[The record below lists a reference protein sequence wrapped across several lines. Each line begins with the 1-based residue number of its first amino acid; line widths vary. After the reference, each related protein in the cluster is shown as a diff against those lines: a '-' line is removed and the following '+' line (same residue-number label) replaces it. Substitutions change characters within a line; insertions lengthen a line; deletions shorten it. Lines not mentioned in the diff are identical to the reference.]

1 MSSHVIIY
9 GLGSAA
15 VAALN
20 FVLFAIYA
28 RYLRP
33 EDYGAMS
40 LIVTTCAAV
49 SMFGLLGMNN
59 AVQRF
64 FFDAKDEA
72 GKRRIWSTGLVGSV
86 ALTAALVLL
95 AGVAFRGLDRAQPAL
110 AGWAAVLA
118 LVAVV
123 PQAILTWLQDFSR
136 LQFQPWRFA
145 LIGLVQAVIAG
156 GAGLVF
162 VAGFEYG
169 LAGFFG
175 GALLAAVVTVAVAA
189 LGARG
194 AWPLAF
200 SREELTRLV
209 RFGAPFVPAGVFIWA
224 SGAVL
229 RWQIAHYR
237 GLEEAGL
244 FEVAWKL
251 SAPVWMLNTAVG
263 QAFGPYAFRLRAEVP
278 DYRKKL
284 VDIFHLVGLVTMVTS
299 CGVAV
304 FARELCGWVVPE
316 AYAGA
321 TMPCAIL
328 AMAFYFSA
336 LHQVTALGIAFGE
349 QSRLIAVGWGAAAFA
364 SLLLAFWLVPI
375 LGAVGAAFCVLVAYA
390 GLNGFYLFHSQ
401 RLHPLPF
408 RVGPILVQVSMGG
421 ATIGLVA
428 LLRAQPISPAGLAV
442 KLGWCAI
449 VAAVLLRWGG
459 SDIGRIR
466 GMLYSFAAGFGGKR
480 GASRSGDA

>member
-40 LIVTTCAAV
+40 LIVTVCSAV
-49 SMFGLLGMNN
+49 SMVGLLGMNN

-64 FFDAKDEA
+64 FFDAKDDA
-72 GKRRIWSTGLVGSV
+72 GKRRIWGTGLVGSL
-86 ALTAALVLL
+86 ALTGALVLG
-95 AGVAFRGLDRAQPAL
+95 AGVAFRWLDRAQPAL
-110 AGWAAVLA
+110 SGWAALLA
-118 LVAVV
+118 LVAVL
-123 PQAILTWLQDFSR
+123 PQLVLTWLQDFSR

-145 LIGLVQAVIAG
+145 IIGLVQVLIAG
-156 GAGLVF
+156 AVGLVF
-162 VAGFEYG
+162 VAGFDLG
-169 LAGFFG
+169 LSGFFG
-175 GALLAAVVTVAVAA
+175 GALLAALVTVAVAA
-189 LGARG
+189 AGARG

-224 SGAVL
+224 SSALL

-251 SAPVWMLNTAVG
+251 SAPVWMLNTAIG

-278 DYRKKL
+278 DYRAKL
-284 VDIFHLVGLVTMVTS
+284 VDIFHLVGLLTMVAS

-304 FARELCGWVVPE
+304 FARELCGWVVPA

-321 TMPCAIL
+321 TLPCAIL

-349 QSRLIAVGWGAAAFA
+349 QSRLIAVGWGGAALA
-364 SLLLAFWLVPI
+364 SLLLAFWLVPV
-375 LGAVGAAFCVLVAYA
+375 LGAAGAALCVLAVYA

-408 RVGPILVQVSMGG
+408 RAGPILVHVAVGG
-421 ATIGLVA
+421 LTIGLVA
-428 LLRAQPISPAGLAV
+428 YLRERPISATVLAV
-442 KLGWCAI
+442 KLGWCAL
-449 VAAVLLRWGG
+449 VAVGLLRWGG
-459 SDIGRIR
+459 SDVGRIR
-466 GMLYSFAAGFGGKR
+466 GMLRNFAAGFGVKR
-480 GASRSGDA
+480 GGAH